1 MSIPFIFSSGI
12 IVVIIFVIGL
22 IYTFNE
28 FNEMSEHPENYQFD
42 RSEDPKIV
50 KNKPDSKD

>member
-50 KNKPDSKD
+50 KNEPGSKD